1 MGITL
6 IFKGK
11 DWGGKSTSTGRRTIS
26 LDPEKVLSDKI
37 EQGKV
42 LDKDIQDIIKSGDA
56 KLLKKLHAKENEQ
69 IKKKSDMEQKYGIND
84 KKLFDGIDSNNC
96 FYKDIKLD
104 KLEND

>member
-42 LDKDIQDIIKSGDA
+42 LDSDIQQILKSGDS
-56 KLLKKLHAKENEQ
+56 KLLKKLYDKENKQ
-69 IKKKSDMEQKYGIND
+69 RKKKLQLEDKLGITDHNVFQGVD
-84 KKLFDGIDSNNC
+84 DQGFL
-96 FYKDIKLD
+96 YKDIPLN
-104 KLEND
+104 KLEE